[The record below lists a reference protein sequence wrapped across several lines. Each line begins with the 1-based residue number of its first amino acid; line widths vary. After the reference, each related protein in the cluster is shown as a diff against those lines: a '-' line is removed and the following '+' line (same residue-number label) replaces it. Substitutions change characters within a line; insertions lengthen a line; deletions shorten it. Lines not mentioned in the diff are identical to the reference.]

1 MINNLMKIMNNNKMN
16 NQMNNKMN
24 KLKLH
29 KKNINNFSIT
39 KLKKCLSLI
48 SKVNFNKLS
57 KLNIKININHNKYM
71 ISNYKL

>member
-29 KKNINNFSIT
+29 KKNINNF
-39 KLKKCLSLI
+39 
-48 SKVNFNKLS
+48 
-57 KLNIKININHNKYM
+57 
-71 ISNYKL
+71 